1 MTKEELDRHLEQR
14 QRLERAYDML
24 QSMRD
29 TITQAHKLDG
39 MPRGTDISDK
49 VGNIAVAIADLEA
62 RIQNLEDEVY
72 ATEDEIRDFAE
83 SFEDE
88 RLQMAIVNRYING
101 FTWGQTAELLGES
114 FSADWVKQLFY
125 RAMKERAEG
134 QGIA

>member
-1 MTKEELDRHLEQR
+1 MK
-14 QRLERAYDML
+14 
-24 QSMRD
+24 D

-62 RIQNLEDEVY
+62 RIQHLEDEVY
-72 ATEDEIRDFAE
+72 STEDEIRDFAE

-88 RLQMAIVNRYING
+88 RLQMAIVSRFING
-101 FTWGQTAELLGES
+101 FTWGQTAELLGQNINE
-114 FSADWVKQLFY
+114 DWLKQLFY
-125 RAMKERAEG
+125 RAMKEQTEG